1 METEAGWECKY
12 QFRETPARRFI
23 TVELGEIG
31 SEGQEMSITDR
42 FSPADTEGAVVRVRY
57 EVGSPGAEVDEK
69 EIRSA
74 FGGAQTLKIERVF
87 SKPGKTMR
95 QSGLSKT
102 MSVLEALDKYIQSKP
117 ELKKIG
123 DEMKARA
130 EKLIRESE

>member
-1 METEAGWECKY
+1 
-12 QFRETPARRFI
+12 ETPARRFM
-23 TVELGEIG
+23 TVDLGEIG
-31 SEGQEMSITDR
+31 SDERVIPIRDR
-42 FSPADTEGAVVRVRY
+42 FSPADAEGAVVRVRY

-87 SKPGKTMR
+87 SKPKKTMR
-95 QSGLSKT
+95 QTELSKT
-102 MSVLEALDKYIQSKP
+102 MSVIEALDKYIQSKP

-130 EKLIRESE
+130 EKLIRENE